1 MILQSKRQ
9 RRGLGII
16 IVVIVFGLVVL
27 PSDSGPIA
35 YFRSKARVT
44 ALEASIDSLDLLVQ
58 HFEQK
63 IEALENEDPL
73 AIEQEA
79 RRLGFIYPG
88 ETVYEFQLKSEENED
103 E

>member
-9 RRGLGII
+9 RRWLGILI
-16 IVVIVFGLVVL
+16 LVVIIGLVVL
-27 PSDSGPIA
+27 PSDSGPVA
-35 YFRSKARVT
+35 YFRSQARVT
-44 ALEASIDSLDLLVQ
+44 ALEASIDSLDQLVY

-63 IEALENEDPL
+63 IEALENEEPL

-88 ETVYEFQLKSEENED
+88 ETVYEFQMKSEETDGE
-103 E
+103 

>member
-1 MILQSKRQ
+1 VV
-9 RRGLGII
+9 
-16 IVVIVFGLVVL
+16 VVIGLVVL

-44 ALEASIDSLDLLVQ
+44 ALVANIDSLDQLVS

-63 IEALENEDPL
+63 IVALENEDPL

-88 ETVYEFQLKSEENED
+88 ETVYEFQMKPEGND
-103 E
+103 DK